1 MSGAARATVDLNADA
16 GEGFDS
22 EELFRW
28 ISSASVACGGHA
40 GDAATMR
47 ATVRLARASGVAVGA
62 HPGYADRE
70 RFGRVETGESAP
82 EIASLVARQLAA
94 LAEVA
99 AGESVPLAYVK
110 PHGALY
116 HRLSRDAEAARAV
129 TARIAALDPGLAI
142 VGFPA
147 SELLT
152 AARAVGLAT
161 AAEGFVDRRYGA
173 DGALVPRTENEALL
187 WGDAAVA
194 QAVALALGDSI
205 AAGRGAGR
213 AAGANAGARS
223 PVPERART
231 LCLHSDSPG
240 AAALARAVR
249 QGLEA
254 EGLVVAPFVGPER
267 VHPVPELHVVG
278 AAVVERGRVL
288 LTRRGPAMS
297 MPGKWEFPGGK
308 VEPDEAPE
316 AALAREVA
324 EELGLAIEVGAPLGR
339 GTALVGGR
347 RIVLEVHFARRADGG
362 DPRLTEHDA
371 VGWLGP
377 EELASLDWPEADLP
391 ILAPLRRALAAV
403 R

>member
-1 MSGAARATVDLNADA
+1 MSEPRRAIDLNADA

-28 ISSASVACGGHA
+28 IASASVACGGHA

-62 HPGYADRE
+62 HPGYADRA
-70 RFGRVETGESAP
+70 RFGRVETGEPALA
-82 EIASLVARQLAA
+82 IASLIARQLAA
-94 LAEVA
+94 LGEAAAAE
-99 AGESVPLAYVK
+99 GMQLAYVK

-116 HRLSRDAEAARAV
+116 HRLTRDAEAAHAV
-129 TARIAALDPGLAI
+129 AAAIVSFDPDLAI
-142 VGFPA
+142 VGYPG
-147 SELLT
+147 SELLA
-152 AARAVGLAT
+152 AARSAGLIAV
-161 AAEGFVDRRYGA
+161 AEGFVDRRYAA
-173 DGALVPRTENEALL
+173 DGALVPRTEQEAHL
-187 WGDAAVA
+187 GGERAIA
-194 QAVALALGDSI
+194 QAVALARGDSI
-205 AAGRGAGR
+205 ASGREAI
-213 AAGANAGARS
+213 
-223 PVPERART
+223 RT

-254 EGLVVAPFVGPER
+254 QGIVVAPFVAAGR
-267 VHPVPELHVVG
+267 VHRVPELHVVG
-278 AAVVERGRVL
+278 AAIVEEGRVL
-288 LTRRGPAMS
+288 LTRRGPAQS

-308 VEPDEAPE
+308 VEAGEAPE

-324 EELGLAIEVGAPLGR
+324 EELGLAIEVGTRIGR

-347 RIVLEVHFARRADGG
+347 RIVLEVHLARRVGGG

-371 VGWLGP
+371 AGWFGP
-377 EELASLDWPEADLP
+377 EDLASLDWPEADLP
-391 ILAPLRRALAAV
+391 ILSPLRRALTAV

>member
-1 MSGAARATVDLNADA
+1 MSATRRAIDLNADA

-82 EIASLVARQLAA
+82 AIASLVARQLAA
-94 LAEVA
+94 LREVA
-99 AGESVPLAYVK
+99 AAEGVPVAYVK

-129 TARIAALDPGLAI
+129 AAVIGALDPDLAI
-142 VGFPA
+142 VGFPG
-147 SELLT
+147 SELLA
-152 AARAVGLAT
+152 AARVAGLSAVT
-161 AAEGFVDRRYGA
+161 EGFVDRRYGA
-173 DGALVPRTENEALL
+173 DGVLVPRTEHEAHL
-187 WGDAAVA
+187 GGEGAVA
-194 QAVALALGDSI
+194 QAVALAVGDSI
-205 AAGRGAGR
+205 VAGRGAGR
-213 AAGANAGARS
+213 AGGATAGVRS
-223 PVPERART
+223 AEPHRVRT

-240 AAALARAVR
+240 AAALAREVR
-249 QGLEA
+249 RGLEA
-254 EGLVVAPFVGPER
+254 EGIVVTPFVAPER
-267 VHPVPELHVVG
+267 VSRVPELHVVG
-278 AAVVERGRVL
+278 AAIVEAGRVL
-288 LTRRGPAMS
+288 LTRRGPSMS

-308 VEPDEAPE
+308 VEAGETPE

-339 GTALVGGR
+339 GTALVAGR
-347 RIVLEVHFARRADGG
+347 RIVLEVHLARRVDGG
-362 DPRLTEHDA
+362 EPRLTEHDA
-371 VGWLGP
+371 AGWFRA

-391 ILAPLRRALAAV
+391 ILATLRRALAPQSP
-403 R
+403 